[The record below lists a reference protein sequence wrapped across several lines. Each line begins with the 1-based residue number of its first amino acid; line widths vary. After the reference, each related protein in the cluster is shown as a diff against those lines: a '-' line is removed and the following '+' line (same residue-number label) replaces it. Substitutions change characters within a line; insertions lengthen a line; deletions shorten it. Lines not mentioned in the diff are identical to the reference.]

1 LTKAEPEALNPAM
14 PWEQTPMSSNCN
26 RFLHYLDQHKL
37 PLTAADVRS
46 AGRGGA
52 ILALTSHAPSPGRHY
67 PPVEDL
73 ILSIVHRSSR
83 ATVTRDV
90 GLGSQT
96 FKDAPSLMLITPART
111 ASFWSFSGAPRVLH
125 IALPWREIGNFH
137 DIDERQAADNL
148 RVLAGGPFEDAMV
161 TAVAWRMWLAATR
174 RGPAAELF
182 MEHALRL
189 LLSSLLMT
197 ATDRYHGQRTHAERL
212 ASWQVERVN
221 DYMERRLSEGVRL
234 ADMARI
240 TGLSPYH
247 FLRAFKGATG
257 CTPHQWF
264 TNKRIDRAKELMM
277 ESQRSLTSI
286 AFELG
291 FSSPGHFSST
301 FRRAAGVAPTDWR
314 RNFTAQDL

>member
-1 LTKAEPEALNPAM
+1 M
-14 PWEQTPMSSNCN
+14 GSSCN

-37 PLTAADVRS
+37 PLTSADVRC
-46 AGRGGA
+46 AGRSGA
-52 ILALTSHAPSPGRHY
+52 ILALTSHAPSPGQHY

-73 ILSIVHRSSR
+73 ILSIVHRSSH
-83 ATVTRDV
+83 ATVTRDI

-96 FKDAPSLMLITPART
+96 FKDTPSLMLITPART
-111 ASFWSFSGAPRVLH
+111 ASFWSFSGTPRILH
-125 IALPWREIGNFH
+125 IALPWSEMGNFH
-137 DIDERQAADNL
+137 DIDERQAADHL
-148 RVLAGGPFEDAMV
+148 RILAGAPFEDVMV
-161 TAVAWRMWLAATR
+161 TAVAWRLWLTATR
-174 RGPAAELF
+174 RGPAADLF
-182 MEHALRL
+182 IEHALRL

-197 ATDRYHGQRTHAERL
+197 ATDRHHGQHTQAERL
-212 ASWQVERVN
+212 TTWQVERVN
-221 DYMERRLSEGVRL
+221 DYMTKQLSEGVRL

-257 CTPHQWF
+257 LTPHQWF
-264 TNKRIDRAKELMM
+264 THKRINKAKELMM

-286 AFELG
+286 ALELG

-314 RNFTAQDL
+314 RSFTAQDL